1 VSPPPHP
8 RHNPG
13 PQAAALPGGLPRRRV
28 QQHPGPLWQLLASA
42 SFRFALFFALLFL
55 LAGLAFSGV
64 LWWGTAGALERQIDS
79 AIRADAVALAERWRD
94 GGDPAVVDAV
104 GERLALDAEDQTLY
118 LLLAPDGQRLAGN
131 LARLPEVYQPD
142 AQWYGMTVERDGAQS
157 EARLYVL
164 TLPDNSRLAVG
175 RDIGEKIRLR
185 ALLTEGLAWSAGVA
199 ILFAFLGAWMLR
211 RALEERLA
219 PATTTAALIANGDL
233 SQRVPLAGREDEF
246 ERLGQ
251 SMNTMLDRIAH
262 LMEGV
267 RGVSDAIAHDLR
279 TPIARARSR
288 LEEAAEGSDDPEA
301 LKGALERGIA
311 DLDNVT
317 RVFQAVLR
325 IAEVEAGARRA
336 AFAPLDLVPLLEDA
350 AELYG
355 ANAEEKGQ
363 TLATDWPAALPMTG
377 DRDLLLQ
384 AVANLL
390 DNAVKFTAP
399 GGTITLS
406 AGWEEDAVLLRV
418 VDQGP
423 GLSAADRGRVGERFF
438 RADQSRN
445 TPGSG
450 LGLSLVRAVAQLHGG
465 SLWFEDGHASAGDDA
480 AERQHGLAV
489 CMRLPVA

>member
-1 VSPPPHP
+1 MSPPPHP
-8 RHNPG
+8 RHTPVAHPRHDATRPAGLAHRRSRQTPG
-13 PQAAALPGGLPRRRV
+13 A
-28 QQHPGPLWQLLASA
+28 LWQLLASA

-64 LWWGTAGALERQIDS
+64 LWWGTAGALERQIDA
-79 AIRADAVALAERWRD
+79 AIRADSVGLAERWRD
-94 GGDPAVVDAV
+94 GGDPAVVDAI

-118 LLLAPDGQRLAGN
+118 LLLDPARRRLAGN
-131 LARLPEVYQPD
+131 LERLPDVYEAN
-142 AQWYGMTVERDGAQS
+142 AQWYGMTVERDGVQS
-157 EARLYVL
+157 EARLLVQ
-164 TLPDNSRLAVG
+164 TLPDNSLLAVG
-175 RDIGEKIRLR
+175 RDISEKIRLR
-185 ALLTEGLAWSAGVA
+185 ELLTEGLAWAAGVA
-199 ILFAFLGAWMLR
+199 IILAFLGAWMLR
-211 RALEERLA
+211 RALQERLA
-219 PATTTAALIANGDL
+219 PATATAALIAGGDL
-233 SQRVPLAGREDEF
+233 SPRVPLSGHDDEF
-246 ERLGQ
+246 EQLGR

-288 LEEAAEGSDDPEA
+288 LEESLESSDDPVA

-336 AFAPLDLVPLLEDA
+336 AFAPLDLVPLLADA

-355 ANAEEKGQ
+355 ANAEEKAQ
-363 TLATDWPAALPMTG
+363 TLATDWPDSLPLTG

-390 DNAVKFTAP
+390 DNAVKFTGP
-399 GGTITLS
+399 GGTIRLQ
-406 AGWEEDAVLLRV
+406 AGWEGDAVLLRV
-418 VDQGP
+418 CDEGP
-423 GLSAADRGRVGERFF
+423 GLSPEDRARVGERFF

-450 LGLSLVRAVAQLHGG
+450 LGLSLVRAVVTLHRGT
-465 SLWFEDGHASAGDDA
+465 LWFEDGHEAGPG
-480 AERQHGLAV
+480 RPGLAV
-489 CMRLPVA
+489 CIRLPTA

>member
-1 VSPPPHP
+1 MHVVPPP
-8 RHNPG
+8 G
-13 PQAAALPGGLPRRRV
+13 AAAPLPAGLSRHRSR
-28 QQHPGPLWQLLASA
+28 QTPGPLWQLLASA
-42 SFRFALFFALLFL
+42 SFRFALFFAALFL

-64 LWWGTAGALERQIDS
+64 LWWGTAGALERQIDA
-79 AIRADAVALAERWRD
+79 AIRADSVGLAERWRD
-94 GGDPAVVDAV
+94 GGDPAVVDAI

-118 LLLAPDGQRLAGN
+118 LLLAPDRARLAGN
-131 LARLPEVYQPD
+131 LEKLPDVYQAS
-142 AQWYGMTVERDGAQS
+142 AQWYGMTVERDGVQS

-164 TLPDNSRLAVG
+164 SLPDGSLLAVG
-175 RDIGEKIRLR
+175 RDISEKIRLR

-199 ILFAFLGAWMLR
+199 IVLAFAGAWMLR

-219 PATTTAALIANGDL
+219 PATATAALIAGGDL
-233 SQRVPLAGREDEF
+233 SPRVPLSGRDDEF

-288 LEEAAEGSDDPEA
+288 LEESLETSDEPAA

-336 AFAPLDLVPLLEDA
+336 AFAPLDLVPLLQDA

-363 TLATDWPAALPMTG
+363 LLATDWPDALPLTG

-390 DNAVKFTAP
+390 DNAVKFTEP
-399 GGTITLS
+399 GGTIRLA
-406 AGWEEDAVLLRV
+406 AGWEGDAVLLRV
-418 VDQGP
+418 ADEGP
-423 GLSAADRGRVGERFF
+423 GLSPEDRARVGERFF

-450 LGLSLVRAVAQLHGG
+450 LGLSLVRAVVALHGG
-465 SLWFEDGHASAGDDA
+465 SLWFEDGTGA
-480 AERQHGLAV
+480 APGHPGLAV
-489 CMRLPVA
+489 CLRLPTA